1 MTLPTSLN
9 EETEQR
15 LLARAQERGQS
26 IDNYVQDLVDR
37 EAASMQISENSQ
49 RDLAQEFIE
58 WADSFPDTHP
68 LSDEAISRAAL
79 YPDRW

>member
-1 MTLPTSLN
+1 MTLTISLN

-15 LLARAQERGQS
+15 LLARAQERGLS
-26 IDNYVQDLVDR
+26 IDSYVQDLVDR
-37 EAASMQISENSQ
+37 EAASMQTIENSH

-58 WADSFPDTHP
+58 WADSFPDTPP